1 MDGGSAEP
9 GKEPPLRVP
18 EMDEFMGKAHL
29 AELCRKLPELG
40 PDLLSL
46 PILRRLQPT
55 VRNEMLDLLEFSRI
69 QPYPVV
75 ATLIDDHPRD
85 TAKILPVHRSPAPD
99 ARDVRRRLP
108 EGPSHVILGLAVRCL
123 PDRPVEFVPVKP
135 QTVTLRAEVILL
147 PIRRG
152 MNLERDGAPRAR
164 ARLGHSR
171 VPDPGG
177 AKGTDP
183 RAGIDALATVGAC
196 LGLVGLPHF
205 SVPLIEIP
213 THAEMLFCPK
223 RTCND
228 RAWRV
233 EGCVHPGG
241 PWHAG
246 NCSLTP

>member
-1 MDGGSAEP
+1 VDGGSAEP

-18 EMDEFMGKAHL
+18 EMDELMGKVHL

-85 TAKILPVHRSPAPD
+85 TAKILSVHRGPAPD

-108 EGPSHVILGLAVRCL
+108 EGPSHVILGLTVRRL
-123 PDRPVEFVPVKP
+123 PDCSVEFVPVKP

-152 MNLERDGAPRAR
+152 MNLERDGAPRAHT
-164 ARLGHSR
+164 RLGHSQ

-183 RAGIDALATVGAC
+183 RIDIDALAAVGAF
-196 LGLVGLPHF
+196 LGLVSPLHIG
-205 SVPLIEIP
+205 VPLIVIP
-213 THAEMLFCPK
+213 THVWVSLYPK
-223 RTCND
+223 RVCND
-228 RAWRV
+228 RAWGVR
-233 EGCVHPGG
+233 EGFANTRKNGR
-241 PWHAG
+241 
-246 NCSLTP
+246 